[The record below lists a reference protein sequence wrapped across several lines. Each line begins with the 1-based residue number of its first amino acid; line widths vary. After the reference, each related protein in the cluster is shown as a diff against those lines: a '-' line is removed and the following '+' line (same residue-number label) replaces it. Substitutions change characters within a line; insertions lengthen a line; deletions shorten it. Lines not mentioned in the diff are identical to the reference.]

1 MNFKILN
8 KKEIRNFTENLK
20 KQFQIE
26 DLNLSYIFLTNQEG
40 KIYITSQEIAKIDL
54 AKLRIN
60 NIGLYFA
67 KIEDDGIRL
76 SIEGSQLIGKK
87 VNKNTIELDIGESKL
102 WFLGNDLDYNGNEK
116 GYVIL
121 KHENDFLG
129 CGKIKNN
136 KILNY
141 IDKGRRIKTEDIL
154 YFPTS

>member
-1 MNFKILN
+1 MNLKLLN
-8 KKEIRNFTENLK
+8 KREIRNFTEDLK

-40 KIYITSQEIAKIDL
+40 KIYITTKEIANIDL
-54 AKLRIN
+54 TKLRIN

-87 VNKNTIELDIGESKL
+87 VNKNIIELSVGESKL
-102 WFLGNDLDYNGNEK
+102 WFLGNDLDYSGKEK

-121 KHENDFLG
+121 KHKNDFLG

-154 YFPTS
+154 YFPKS